1 MDWRQMGEDAASGA
15 AAGSV
20 VPGVGTALGAAGAVA
35 LDLAPELGQWLFG
48 PASAPVIG
56 VVQGAIKS
64 VTGAEQ
70 PDAQLKAL
78 ADPALAGDLR
88 VRLAEIAANAASAAA
103 AEAHEQLIAQLA
115 DVASARSTTT
125 QLAQA
130 GSPLSWGAAIVSV
143 VILTT
148 FGVAMAMTLL
158 RAIPPN
164 AEPVLNVLLGSLTAM
179 ATSVVSYW
187 VGSSVGSVRKDARIA
202 DYLNSK

>member
-20 VPGVGTALGAAGAVA
+20 VPGIGTALGAAGAVA

-78 ADPALAGDLR
+78 ADPALAGELR
-88 VRLAEIAANAASAAA
+88 VRLAEIAATAASAAS
-103 AEAHEQLIAQLA
+103 AEAHEQLVAQIA
-115 DVASARSTTT
+115 DIASARSTTT

-143 VILTT
+143 VILAT

-187 VGSSVGSVRKDARIA
+187 VGSSVGSVRKDARIT